1 MFGLSQRELLSKM
14 VKNACE
20 NNLSVYE
27 NGIKDYMAEF
37 GDIDDEELAIS
48 LGAEQK
54 QHEVVESYFTAVY
67 SSIRESLHTSSPKI
81 AIRFDFA
88 VQTLCMGS
96 DTLGLGKLDM
106 EYFQNGIPAGIVFA
120 LAYYAFTNKRITS
133 NKLTQTCVMLNH
145 YQIALMDRVLD
156 QYESNS

>member
-1 MFGLSQRELLSKM
+1 MFGLSKRELLSNM

-20 NNLSVYE
+20 NNLSIYE

-37 GDIDDEELAIS
+37 GNIDNEELAIS

-67 SSIRESLHTSSPKI
+67 STIRESLQTSNPMI
-81 AIRFDFA
+81 AIKFDLA
-88 VQTLCMGS
+88 LQTVCTES
-96 DTLGLGKLDM
+96 NVLGLGELDM
-106 EYFQNGIPAGIVFA
+106 NYFQNGIPAGIVFA
-120 LAYYAFTNKRITS
+120 LAYYAFTNKPVTS
-133 NKLTQTCVMLNH
+133 SKLTQTCVMLNH